1 MGGMSGFTMIQSNKY
16 NRSIMLDR
24 KKMGQNPYSLKSTIN
39 IKRNHKEY
47 KDMIQHRFGRQKQAK
62 MITRYI
68 YLGLALCIILV
79 VICFIIFS

>member
-24 KKMGQNPYSLKSTIN
+24 KKMGQNPYALKNSPN
-39 IKRNHKEY
+39 IKRNPKEY
-47 KDMIQHRFGRQKQAK
+47 KDMIQHRFGRQHQSK

-68 YLGLALCIILV
+68 YVGVTLSILLV
-79 VICFIIFS
+79 MLYSILFT

>member
-1 MGGMSGFTMIQSNKY
+1 MGGMSGFTMIQSSKY

-24 KKMGQNPYSLKSTIN
+24 KKMGQNPYALKNSPD

-47 KDMIQHRFGRQKQAK
+47 KEMIQHRLGRHNQAK

-68 YLGLALCIILV
+68 YVGVALSIVLV
-79 VICFIIFS
+79 MIYSMLFT